1 MVFYLFAT
9 KYGRSSDILV
19 AVNSENVE
27 TRLRMIIDQKPP
39 DADSLTWKHLPH
51 YDQAGLIQMVTFRL
65 NDSMPALCR
74 SEWSD
79 LFKLSPALVDQ
90 KMQSYI
96 DAGKG
101 SYILS
106 NPEMANATEKC
117 LLDFDVQRYL
127 LLAWVV
133 MPNHVHVLVKTVK
146 DWPLAVI
153 IQGWKSVSA
162 KMIGALCD
170 IKSVWHKNYFDRYI
184 RNERHLLE
192 ATRYIHNNPVVAGLA
207 VRSEDWLYST
217 ARLVETLESTYHNPW
232 EAGM

>member
-1 MVFYLFAT
+1 
-9 KYGRSSDILV
+9 
-19 AVNSENVE
+19 
-27 TRLRMIIDQKPP
+27 
-39 DADSLTWKHLPH
+39 
-51 YDQAGLIQMVTFRL
+51 
-65 NDSMPALCR
+65 
-74 SEWSD
+74 
-79 LFKLSPALVDQ
+79 
-90 KMQSYI
+90 
-96 DAGKG
+96 
-101 SYILS
+101 
-106 NPEMANATEKC
+106 MANATEKC

-162 KMIGALCD
+162 RMIGALCD

-207 VRSEDWLYST
+207 VRSEDWLYSS